1 MQTYRNWRVIWR
13 CWRRRSQSQLG
24 NPGSQSLQGRCCSRM
39 LDHQQIADALGLAR
53 RQLRVTAICYPAAI
67 RVIGRTEVYRQIAEV
82 RIDGKV
88 KLTQPIGYAF
98 PAGAVFST
106 ALRQG
111 DRFARVSRVYDQQS
125 WDGVTWYDGL
135 DPSKGAATA
144 TYDTTNYPIEVNNR
158 GAITERW
165 ALRFRSGGQVFD
177 FIGQHL
183 GQIASG
189 NVNEDFSPMNIAAG
203 APYMTIRAGGWGSG
217 WAAGNVLFP
226 DTIGAEA
233 PIDCVRCVQ
242 PGSPAGIDDRA
253 WIVQRGDVGRD
264 PESDF

>member
-1 MQTYRNWRVIWR
+1 MQTSDKGRAYI
-13 CWRRRSQSQLG
+13 RSHENDVLKAY
-24 NPGSQSLQGRCCSRM
+24 LC
-39 LDHQQIADALGLAR
+39 
-53 RQLRVTAICYPAAI
+53 
-67 RVIGRTEVYRQIAEV
+67 
-82 RIDGKV
+82 
-88 KLTQPIGYAF
+88 
-98 PAGAVFST
+98 PAGKWTIGVGLTKASGVVDPKPGMTITKADSERLFST

-135 DPSKGAATA
+135 DPSNGAATA

-177 FIGQHL
+177 MIGQHL
-183 GQIASG
+183 GQIATGS
-189 NVNEDFSPMNIAAG
+189 VNEDFSPMNLAAG

-217 WAAGNVLFP
+217 WAAGNVLFT